1 MKTRLIGAILA
12 IVLAVAGT
20 VVLTGYVRS
29 ADARAAAGAEF
40 VPVYVVTE
48 EIPLGTLAEE
58 IGKFITVKQLPAIA
72 VVPARVT
79 KLTTLSGMVADA
91 TLMPGEQLIK
101 SRWVDP
107 ADLAGGLKVSV
118 PEGMQTLTIAL
129 PVERVVGGTVHAGDT
144 VGVVVA
150 ATMKPSGGSDEISM
164 SKQVF
169 HQVLVTA
176 VHEGTQTTPAESE
189 GTESVP
195 VDKVMVTLARTT
207 PDIERLVWGQQF
219 GVIWLT
225 IESEDAS
232 TTGSS
237 IVVGGDVFK

>member
-58 IGKFITVKQLPAIA
+58 ISEFITVKQLPAIA
-72 VVPARVT
+72 AVPGRVT
-79 KLTTLSGMVADA
+79 KLTALAGMVADA
-91 TLMPGEQLIK
+91 TLMPGEQLIE

-107 ADLAGGLKVSV
+107 ADLAGRGKVSV
-118 PEGMQTLTIAL
+118 PDGMQTLTIAL
-129 PVERVVGGTVHAGDT
+129 PVERVVGGTVRAGDT

-150 ATMKPSGGSDEISM
+150 ATMKPSGGSDEIPM

-176 VHEGTQTTPAESE
+176 VREGTQTPVKGED
-189 GTESVP
+189 TESKP
-195 VDKVMVTLARTT
+195 VGEVMVTLARTT

-225 IESEDAS
+225 IETEDAS
-232 TTGSS
+232 ATGSS
-237 IVVGGDVFK
+237 IVLGGDVFK